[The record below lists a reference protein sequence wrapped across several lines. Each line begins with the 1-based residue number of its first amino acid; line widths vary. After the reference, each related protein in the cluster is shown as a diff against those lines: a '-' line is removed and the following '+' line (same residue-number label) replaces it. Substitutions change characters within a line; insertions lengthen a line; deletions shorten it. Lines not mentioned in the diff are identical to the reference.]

1 MILTPVLRSSKLD
14 RAAQTRSCPNGQ
26 ARRRGEKWR
35 QKGDFMGRMSFA
47 IASVGFFGLFLAGCC
62 KSGQECNVVST
73 RYIHKYGY
81 AVSKDEFE
89 ERKYPGQVITT
100 LKNGVTITSTYE
112 NGVLHGLSRHTFP
125 HSQTIE
131 TDYLYNQGS
140 LVKVNV
146 YDLTG
151 MPLREEVILSATRS
165 SSTKWTTAGTPLSIE
180 EFAGEELV
188 EAQYF
193 NLQNEVE
200 AQVQKGKGTRIARDN
215 QGTLLF
221 KDEIEDGYVT
231 KKEAFYPNGSPE
243 SVSYLVRGIPHG
255 ETKSF
260 TENGEPLAVKE
271 YVAGKLHGKATF
283 FKNGARYVDVH
294 YLDGLKNGLEI
305 HYIDGSVVSQEIVWE
320 NDHKHGP
327 SKYYV
332 DGIAEVEY
340 YYDGDLV
347 SEAKWKELNQ
357 LDDMINRISPAVAWK

>member
-1 MILTPVLRSSKLD
+1 
-14 RAAQTRSCPNGQ
+14 
-26 ARRRGEKWR
+26 
-35 QKGDFMGRMSFA
+35 MSRYLYLL
-47 IASVGFFGLFLAGCC
+47 GFFGLFLTGCS
-62 KSGQECNVVST
+62 KSCEECNVVST

-89 ERKYPGQVITT
+89 ERQYPGQVVTA

-125 HSQTIE
+125 HSQTVE

-140 LVKVNV
+140 LVKINV
-146 YDLTG
+146 YDVTG
-151 MPLREEVILSATRS
+151 MPLREEVVLSPTRR
-165 SSTKWTTAGTPLSIE
+165 SSTKWYSSGTPLSIE

-193 NLQNEVE
+193 NRQNEVE
-200 AQVQKGKGTRIARDN
+200 ARVQKGKGTRIVRN
-215 QGTLLF
+215 IQGVLLS
-221 KDEIEDGYVT
+221 KDEIEEGYVT
-231 KKEAFYPNGSPE
+231 KREAFYANGSPE
-243 SVSYLVRGIPHG
+243 SVAYYIQGVLHG
-255 ETKSF
+255 ETKSY
-260 TENGEPLAVKE
+260 TQNGEPLAVKE
-271 YVAGKLHGKATF
+271 YIAGKLHGKTTF

-305 HYIDGSVVSQEIVWE
+305 HYIDGNVVSQEIVWE

-332 DGIAEVEY
+332 DSIAEVEY
-340 YYDGDLV
+340 YYDGELV
-347 SEAKWKELNQ
+347 SEGKWKELNQ

>member
-1 MILTPVLRSSKLD
+1 
-14 RAAQTRSCPNGQ
+14 
-26 ARRRGEKWR
+26 
-35 QKGDFMGRMSFA
+35 MSRYLYLL
-47 IASVGFFGLFLAGCC
+47 GFFGLFLAGCYNN
-62 KSGQECNVVST
+62 KQESNVVST

-89 ERKYPGQVITT
+89 ERKYPGQVVTA

-125 HSQTIE
+125 DSQTIE

-146 YDLTG
+146 YDVTG
-151 MPLREEVILSATRS
+151 LPLREEVVLSPTRS
-165 SSTKWTTAGTPLSIE
+165 SSTKWYSTGTPLSIE
-180 EFAGEELV
+180 EFAGEEIV

-200 AQVQKGKGTRIARDN
+200 AQVQKGKGTRVLRNIQGILLSKDN
-215 QGTLLF
+215 
-221 KDEIEDGYVT
+221 IEEGYVT
-231 KKEAFYPNGSPE
+231 KRETFYPNGSPE
-243 SVSYLVRGIPHG
+243 SIAFYVRGVLHG
-255 ETKSF
+255 EKKSF

-271 YVAGKLHGKATF
+271 YIAGKLHGKTTF
-283 FKNGARYVDVH
+283 FKNGARYVDIH

-305 HYIDGSVVSQEIVWE
+305 HYIDGTVVSQEIVWE

-327 SKYYV
+327 SKYYIE
-332 DGIAEVEY
+332 GIAQVEY

-357 LDDMINRISPAVAWK
+357 LDDMINKISPAVAWK